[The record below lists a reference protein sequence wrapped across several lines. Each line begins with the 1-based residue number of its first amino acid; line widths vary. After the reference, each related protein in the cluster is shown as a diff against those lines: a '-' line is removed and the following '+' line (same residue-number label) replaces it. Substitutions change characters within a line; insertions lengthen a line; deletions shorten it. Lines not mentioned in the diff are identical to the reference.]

1 MPRPTKNVSFL
12 FPTKSSNL
20 SVIVDDEDFVDLEEG
35 DEHKSNVSLNT
46 NLTRAQSLILDYKQ
60 FKAARTIQRYARGW
74 MVRNRQR
81 KLEESAIVVQK
92 WWRRFQTQRNFLFVV
107 EKLLQE
113 AMWAHYQRSATLVQT
128 LYRGWWS
135 RKHIFDLTVLKS
147 LQNTLAKDLIH
158 TLVKDLHS
166 TKNSQLL
173 PGVYTIRDSRICLK
187 TLEQL
192 MATFGYRY
200 YNAQACYKM
209 NKTLA
214 TVAQARKTFK
224 SADFL
229 TDIPYA
235 GFNDR
240 GFCVNK
246 QLSSTSL
253 NKRDTDH
260 FELIR
265 TFLAG
270 YRKMDLSIT
279 AKIEQKAINLAEEL
293 RLIKI
298 QERENKKKSFV
309 KRIFLDMRNWHHPNG
324 EPFLPSHI
332 FKKNDMVVV
341 LDNAKK
347 ALEFEFGQLEPCVCP
362 TTEDLDYLANPQ

>member
-1 MPRPTKNVSFL
+1 M
-12 FPTKSSNL
+12 
-20 SVIVDDEDFVDLEEG
+20 
-35 DEHKSNVSLNT
+35 
-46 NLTRAQSLILDYKQ
+46 
-60 FKAARTIQRYARGW
+60 
-74 MVRNRQR
+74 
-81 KLEESAIVVQK
+81 
-92 WWRRFQTQRNFLFVV
+92 
-107 EKLLQE
+107 
-113 AMWAHYQRSATLVQT
+113 AHYQRAAILIQT

-166 TKNSQLL
+166 SKKSDLL

-209 NKTLA
+209 NKSLA
-214 TVAQARKTFK
+214 TVAQGRKTFK
-224 SADFL
+224 ASEYL

-246 QLSSTSL
+246 QVSSPSL
-253 NKRDTDH
+253 NPRDNDH

-270 YRKMDLSIT
+270 YRKMDMSIT
-279 AKIEQKAINLAEEL
+279 AKIEQKAINAAEEL
-293 RLIKI
+293 RLEKI
-298 QERENKKKSFV
+298 RQRDNKKKSFV
-309 KRIFLDMRNWHHPNG
+309 KRIFLDMKNWHNPNG
-324 EPFLPSHI
+324 EPFIPSFI
-332 FKKNDMVVV
+332 FKKNDMVAV

-347 ALEFEFGQLEPCVCP
+347 ALEAVFGQLEPCVCP
-362 TTEDLDYLANPQ
+362 TTDDLDHLANPQ